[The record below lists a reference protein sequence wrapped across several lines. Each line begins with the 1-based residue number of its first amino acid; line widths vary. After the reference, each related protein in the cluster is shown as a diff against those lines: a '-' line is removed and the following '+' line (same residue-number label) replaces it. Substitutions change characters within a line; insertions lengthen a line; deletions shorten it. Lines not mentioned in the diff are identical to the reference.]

1 MLFSDSYYTIKNKAE
16 GIYKEKGSKFLAY
29 AYRVNNENEIKEHLQ
44 ELKKMHP
51 SSRHVCYAYRLG
63 ADKQQYRINDDG
75 EPSGTAGKPIFA
87 VIQSNDLSNIL
98 IAVVRYFG
106 GTLLGV
112 SGLIQAYKGAA
123 ADAIAQATIEEVF
136 IYFQYKLIFTVN
148 EVSLVMKTC
157 KEVDAEI
164 IQQDYD
170 TEYTMIVNVKKL
182 NSEKFEEKIKLIY
195 NAKLSYLKTL

>member
-1 MLFSDSYYTIKNKAE
+1 MLFSNSYLTIKNNSE

-29 AYRVNNENEIKEHLQ
+29 AFKVSNENQIKEYLQ

-51 SSRHVCYAYRLG
+51 SAKHVCYAYRLG

-87 VIQSNDLSNIL
+87 VIQSNDLSNVL

-106 GTLLGV
+106 GTLLGIG
-112 SGLIQAYKGAA
+112 GLIQAYKGAA
-123 ADAIAQATIEEVF
+123 ADAIAQSIIEEIF
-136 IYFQYKLIFTVN
+136 IYFQYKLIFTVDD
-148 EVSLVMKTC
+148 VSQVMKTC
-157 KEVDAEI
+157 KDVDAEI

-170 TEYTMIVNVKKL
+170 TEYCMIVNVKKI
-182 NSEKFEEKIKLIY
+182 NSDKFEEKIKLFY
-195 NAKLSYLKTL
+195 NVKLSYLKTI